1 MVKNRM
7 LVIHQLKIF
16 FKLYIFNSI
25 VFNLYICVILSVHE
39 VCIFLFLRYLHKP
52 YGNSSDKIKTKNI
65 FFLQL
70 L

>member
-25 VFNLYICVILSVHE
+25 VFNLYICVTLSVHD
-39 VCIFLFLRYLHKP
+39 VCIFLYL
-52 YGNSSDKIKTKNI
+52 
-65 FFLQL
+65 
-70 L
+70 